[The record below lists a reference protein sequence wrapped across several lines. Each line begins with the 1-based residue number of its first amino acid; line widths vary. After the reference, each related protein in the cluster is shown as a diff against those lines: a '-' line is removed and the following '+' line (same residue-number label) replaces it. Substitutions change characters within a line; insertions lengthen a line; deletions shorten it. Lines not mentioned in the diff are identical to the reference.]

1 MLTKRIAII
10 VLILAAAGIIA
21 VAVACGKVEDDS
33 TAGGGLLGD
42 TDDDGGDDD
51 TAGVIGSVPDGV
63 NDFLSS
69 GDIEAL
75 EGVGMPIHY
84 GDAPTVIEG
93 RYVLD
98 SLLIVYDETGD
109 TGAALNIYDIT
120 FHDQSGDGSL
130 KTDYNDRSSSDSG
143 FGVSAF
149 ISGDGAC
156 FTVFADASGA
166 LGDCRYSLPF
176 LFSGC
181 QSAGGIQNFHW
192 GMIMKRV
199 EGTGCAVMPV
209 GAVRIIQESDGLAE
223 KTLDW
228 LYR

>member
-21 VAVACGKVEDDS
+21 FAAACGSVEDDS
-33 TAGGGLLGD
+33 EAGGGLLD
-42 TDDDGGDDD
+42 ETDDDGGDDD
-51 TAGVIGSVPDGV
+51 TASAIEGVPDGV
-63 NDFLSS
+63 NDFLNS

-75 EGVGMPIHY
+75 EAAGMPIHY
-84 GDAPTVIEG
+84 GDAPPVVEG

-98 SLLIVYDETGD
+98 FLLIVYDETGG
-109 TGAALNIYDIT
+109 TGSALNIYDIT
-120 FHDQSGDGSL
+120 FREQSGDGSL
-130 KTDYNDRSSSDSG
+130 KLDYNDRSSSDSG

-149 ISGDGAC
+149 ISGDGVC

-181 QSAGGIQNFHW
+181 QNTGGIQSFHW

-199 EGTGCAVMPV
+199 EGTGCAMPV
-209 GAVRIIQESDGLAE
+209 GAVRIIRESDGLAE
-223 KTLDW
+223 KVLDW
-228 LYR
+228 QYR